1 MERIDWSHKF
11 LEIKQIL
18 SYKIVFL
25 EHCII
30 ISEKLLSYKSINPI
44 EVFRNIQAY
53 LSYSKKN
60 ISTLN
65 RFLALTFI

>member
-1 MERIDWSHKF
+1 MERIDQSHKF

-30 ISEKLLSYKSINPI
+30 ISEKLLSYESINPI
-44 EVFRNIQAY
+44 EVLEIYKHTYPIVKEIY
-53 LSYSKKN
+53 L
-60 ISTLN
+60 
-65 RFLALTFI
+65 F